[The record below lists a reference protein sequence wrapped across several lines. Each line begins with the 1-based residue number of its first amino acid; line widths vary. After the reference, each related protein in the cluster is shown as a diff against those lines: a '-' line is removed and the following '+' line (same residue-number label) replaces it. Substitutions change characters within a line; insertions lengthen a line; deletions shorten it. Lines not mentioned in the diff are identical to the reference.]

1 MEARTFLEVPK
12 SLRAI
17 TLEQYQKY
25 LKVLDTQ
32 EGEPDYE
39 LLNLKAMQIF
49 CGLSLKEAYE
59 LKVTD
64 FSFIIEHLNRLFEGK
79 PPLTHRF
86 SMKGTDGV
94 EVEFGFI
101 PKLDDITMGEFV
113 DLDSYISD
121 WQQIHKAMA
130 VLYRPVKLVNR
141 EKYIIED
148 YSGTDKF
155 GEVMKS
161 MPADIAMGAV
171 VFFYRLGM
179 KLSKHSL
186 ESLESQM
193 KNNKIIQ
200 QNPTLAGNGDGT
212 RQFMH
217 SLKEMQQGLKKL
229 QNLI

>member
-186 ESLESQM
+186 ESLENQM

-200 QNPTLAGNGDGT
+200 QNPTLAENGDGT